1 MEVGGVLTRRR
12 KVFLFY
18 LKLHYGKGEAVDNAR
33 LLLTQPV
40 DPNSESCDRVS
51 HAEKRTCTSIWFCFS
66 FFFLPFFFFFLYFYI
81 VLTIALQGCP
91 MESHGSLF
99 LCHVWG
105 NFSSSWCSSRLLR
118 ESGWCPVKLEEGKC
132 QLKIDFR
139 NPHKFLRKE
148 EVKFTRGLNMSRVL
162 CDSDLLLAATRE
174 RNEWGTP

>member
-1 MEVGGVLTRRR
+1 MGRVKRLIIQDSFSLSLLPPTASPVIVFHMQRKEHVLPSGF
-12 KVFLFY
+12 VFL
-18 LKLHYGKGEAVDNAR
+18 
-33 LLLTQPV
+33 
-40 DPNSESCDRVS
+40 
-51 HAEKRTCTSIWFCFS
+51 

-139 NPHKFLRKE
+139 NPLKFLRKE
-148 EVKFTRGLNMSRVL
+148 EVKFTRGRNMKRVL
-162 CDSDLLLAATRE
+162 CDSDLLLAATRA
-174 RNEWGTP
+174 RNGWGTP